1 MGLSG
6 LRIEDLELYVAVVES
21 SSIAAAAERLET
33 TSSTVSRRLQKIEAC
48 LNVRLLERTT
58 RSQQIT
64 SAGEAFY
71 NQCQLTLEQM
81 ETLSGQLSEQRE
93 LPEGHISVYAPSEL
107 FSYLVREL
115 TEEFIRR
122 YPKVRVEFLSGAV
135 RRHLLEDNIDVMVQI
150 DDPRDSSYVARKI
163 TTATTSFYASPD
175 YLQRRGEPRDPVELP
190 FHDCVVE
197 ISQERVPRP
206 WQFRQQDAV
215 STIRVKHRYSSDSIS
230 LCQALAEQGLGIT
243 VLPDFI
249 ARDAAT
255 AGRLVRLFSEESS
268 VSHNIYAIYA
278 SRQFVPAK
286 IRTFVDFLAE
296 NLPGKI

>member
-1 MGLSG
+1 MALSE
-6 LRIEDLELYVAVVES
+6 LRLEDLELYVAVVEC
-21 SSIAAAAERLET
+21 SSIAGAAERLET
-33 TSSTVSRRLQKIEAC
+33 TSSTISRRLQKIEAC
-48 LNVRLLERTT
+48 LGVRLVERTT
-58 RSQQIT
+58 RNQQIT

-81 ETLSGQLSEQRE
+81 ETLSGQISDQRE

-175 YLQRRGEPRDPVELP
+175 YLKLRGKPEDPAEMQ

-197 ISQERVPRP
+197 ISHERVPRP
-206 WQFRQQDAV
+206 WQFREKDAV
-215 STIRVKHRYSSDSIS
+215 NTIRVQYRYSSDSIG

-249 ARDAAT
+249 TRESVA

-268 VSHNIYAIYA
+268 VTHNIYAIYA
-278 SRQFVPAK
+278 SRQFMPAK
-286 IRTFVDFLAE
+286 IRIFVDFLAE